1 MKRKEVTEAEQLN
14 ENPLAFALM
23 AALVGMG
30 LEKEKAKKAAAQ
42 AVNDAKTGA
51 WKDPDKQPAAA
62 RPAPQGADY
71 NKIMKR
77 GSRGEGVK
85 ELQRNLGM
93 TGSEIDGIFG
103 PATEKAVKTFQQNS
117 GAKVDGIVGPETR
130 GMIEKYANSPDK
142 DPTRVN
148 VQQPQ
153 RKPSAV
159 SANKPWRAVNPQPP
173 GYGRQVNK
181 ILITDGSRY
190 YYVGPDP
197 KNGRYIGGGPVK
209 MQNGKPTG
217 MVGAAGFYVD
227 VNKVDMG
234 GKTKIGP
241 KVGDPITPEYQKILQ
256 QKLGDGGMVGEPM
269 TQADVNAIMGESVVA
284 SKKQIDEASINI
296 NGADASEVAEIL
308 RMMQLAG
315 AGDAKVVGPDDI
327 NQGPKPCPICGKMH
341 GPSQPMGGCGSK
353 PKEPGMGDMIKLM
366 APEEGMAEEEGPM
379 GDEYDDEP
387 SAPDEE
393 YANDVSASIPSGND
407 LHKEKGSYPATAGG
421 DNPMALEDQI
431 KERLM
436 QAFETYKDR
445 DAYDASQQSG
455 RKVTLPKA
463 PWEKDHDAEDGE
475 KPDHQDVDGD
485 GNEKESWK
493 DAEADKKAKAASK

>member
-1 MKRKEVTEAEQLN
+1 MKRKEVTEAQQLN
-14 ENPLAFALM
+14 ENPLAIALM
-23 AALVGMG
+23 GALVGMG

-42 AVNDAKTGA
+42 AVNDAQTGA

-71 NKIMKR
+71 NQIMKR

-103 PATEKAVKTFQQNS
+103 PATEKAVKTFQKNS

-142 DPTRVN
+142 DPSKVN
-148 VQQPQ
+148 VQRPAGVANQAQTAKKYKKVAPPAGFTP
-153 RKPSAV
+153 PS
-159 SANKPWRAVNPQPP
+159 KYKNPMYVQSQET
-173 GYGRQVNK
+173 GSIYLIYDEQNGNYG
-181 ILITDGSRY
+181 G
-190 YYVGPDP
+190 VGPIMKFKGP
-197 KNGRYIGGGPVK
+197 SGRDELGLGQSGRVIAVK
-209 MQNGKPTG
+209 D
-217 MVGAAGFYVD
+217 VD
-227 VNKVDMG
+227 
-234 GKTKIGP
+234 
-241 KVGDPITPEYQKILQ
+241 L
-256 QKLGDGGMVGEPM
+256 
-269 TQADVNAIMGESVVA
+269 GESVMTD
-284 SKKQIDEASINI
+284 KKQIDEASINI

-315 AGDAKVVGPDDI
+315 ADGAKVVGPDDI
-327 NQGPKPCPICGKMH
+327 NPGPKPCPICGKMH
-341 GPSQPMGGCGSK
+341 GPSQPMGGCGAK

-366 APEEGMAEEEGPM
+366 APQEDMAEEESPM

-455 RKVTLPKA
+455 KKVTLPKA
-463 PWEKDHDAEDGE
+463 PWEKDHDAEKGE
-475 KPDHQDVDGD
+475 KPDYADLDGD
-485 GNEKESWK
+485 GNEDEAMK
-493 DAEADKKAKAASK
+493 DAAKDKKAKAASK